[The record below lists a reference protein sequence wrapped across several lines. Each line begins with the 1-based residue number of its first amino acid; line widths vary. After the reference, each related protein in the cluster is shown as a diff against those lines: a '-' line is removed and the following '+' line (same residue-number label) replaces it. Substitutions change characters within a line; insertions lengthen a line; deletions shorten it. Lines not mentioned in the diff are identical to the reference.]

1 MKTVSTKKII
11 VIFSVLL
18 TIVVTFVLLAF
29 LTGNTKY
36 PSLSNPDGVFYERLD
51 ANGDV
56 VYQITNQELFEQIK
70 GNDGVDQS
78 LLLVD
83 AYLLTTYLDGL
94 TDEQIQNK
102 ILELKY
108 GTSNADEIAALD
120 ADTKT
125 SYEQA
130 YEQSMI
136 LAGYVDNEAEFASV
150 ILAREI
156 YTRYIIDFN
165 QEITDLNVASEYV
178 NNYFQD
184 IQAIRIR
191 FTSSADATDVMKKFN
206 LLTYNLST
214 LREYSG
220 YIFTSESLLD
230 NNDAVVEAYTT
241 VTPYYF
247 DESNNILNTSGT
259 IIYTYDSEAA
269 GYTDSSDNEYQLD
282 ESGNLVNIDTE
293 VVIANN
299 LLFDSSEAALAYKEA
314 NTVYYTVSKVDNFD
328 VNEVAQ
334 VKDSEGTV
342 VYTINSDG
350 KIFDTLNVDV
360 TDTTDL
366 IVNKVFT
373 DIKNVSAASLNNSVE
388 LSDEEILAKYIE
400 MYNYVYGEYR
410 TTLPTDATVADLIA
424 LDDANLTFN
433 YDEVYATQTSLAA
446 YMFKTLNLASEDV
459 LPYSVSPK
467 AYAGAND
474 TNYYMVYKLH
484 QTDKVDAFEIML
496 DNIEERISVPSSIA
510 TDITLPTTGWYDAKI
525 VWYSSNSSVLASD
538 GTVTTPSE
546 DTAVTLTYT
555 ITANSVVRSGTIL
568 VTVLASGE
576 NSAVTTFTDEEVS
589 FKTILNDDTLYDTL
603 YNQLVD
609 DEVYG
614 TNGDT
619 TVSDHMIALRQEYN
633 FTLFDYYVQVDY
645 QGTDTDY
652 VINDKGDKSVW
663 FSVSGRPGAEDTEY
677 TVTAD
682 DFFTYAMGKSPSL
695 YLVYASQQKEL
706 IYSTFFTDLYGTE
719 TDLSK
724 NKSTKMDAMYQQVQ
738 DAKDYY
744 AYLAKLY
751 ATYGMTFT
759 YSSFADYAYAQ
770 YGTKSESDLLAYFVQ
785 SSLQPYYI
793 DEAINEYNLVSQLYT
808 TVQDYFD
815 NYFSLNVNHIVIY
828 VDLNE
833 DGTPDNYFDYTAG
846 LTPEELTSFE
856 SLIAGLEVVLD
867 DYDDLEQ
874 AVTDYRA
881 ALRTDET
888 WGVYKQAGINLMWED
903 LNQTDDNG
911 DAHSVTY
918 SGDYGVKDT
927 YVPEYTT
934 ELINLYQEYQLEQ
947 NADLENMVGA
957 VTTEFGYHI
966 IQVTPG
972 DDFTKPSAAFTE
984 TDAANP
990 NYSDGS
996 ENPNDM
1002 PTLDQM
1008 ELYATY
1014 FFYNT
1019 VYDLTDGNV
1028 ESDNNISVP
1037 KLPATVT
1044 SALTVYFDAELQ
1056 NLYVVGTLNV
1066 LMAEYLATGSFQSD
1080 SDYCSFTSEEL
1091 LAKLADVKN
1100 VYYQALYGDF
1110 VTE

>member
-108 GTSNADEIAALD
+108 GTSDADEIAALD

-136 LAGYVDNEAEFASV
+136 LAGYIDNEAEFASI
-150 ILAREI
+150 ILAREV
-156 YTRYIIDFN
+156 YTKYIIDFN
-165 QEITDLNVASEYV
+165 QEITDINVASEYV

-184 IQAIRIR
+184 IQAIRIK

-230 NNDAVVEAYTT
+230 NNDVVVEAYTT

-259 IIYTYDSEAA
+259 IIYTFDSETN
-269 GYTDSSDNEYQLD
+269 GYTDSLDNEYQLD
-282 ESGNLVNIDTE
+282 GSGNLLNIDTE

-299 LLFDSSEAALAYKEA
+299 LLFSSSEAALAYKEA

-328 VNEVAQ
+328 MNEVAQ

-342 VYTINSDG
+342 VYTIDSDG
-350 KIFDTLNVDV
+350 KIYDTNSVDV

-373 DIKNVSAASLNNSVE
+373 EIKNVSAASLNNSIE
-388 LSDEEILAKYIE
+388 LTDEEILAKYIE

-410 TTLPTDATVADLIA
+410 TTLPTDATAEDLIA

-446 YMFKTLNLASEDV
+446 YMFKTLNLADEDV

-467 AYAGAND
+467 AYAGSND

-484 QTDKVDAFEIML
+484 QVDKVDAFEIML
-496 DNIEERISVPSSIA
+496 DYIEERISVPSSIA

-546 DTAVTLTYT
+546 DTAITLTYT

-576 NSAVTTFTDEEVS
+576 NSAVTTYTDEEVP
-589 FKTILNDDTLYDTL
+589 FKTILNDDTLFDTL

-619 TVSDHMIALRQEYN
+619 NVSDHMIALRQEYN
-633 FTLFDYYVQVDY
+633 FTLYDYYVQVDY

-652 VINDKGDKSVW
+652 VINDKGDKEVW
-663 FSVSGRPGAEDTEY
+663 FSVSGRPGAEDTAY
-677 TVTAD
+677 SVTAD
-682 DFFTYAMGKSPSL
+682 EFFTYAMGKSPSL

-706 IYSTFFTDLYGTE
+706 IYSTFFTDLYGTV

-724 NKSTKMDAMYQQVQ
+724 NKSTKMDSMYTQVQ

-744 AYLAKLY
+744 AYLSSLY

-770 YGTKSESDLLAYFVQ
+770 YGTKSESELLAYFVQ

-793 DEAINEYNLVSQLYT
+793 DAAINHYDLVSQLYA

-846 LTPEELTSFE
+846 LTAQELTDFE

-881 ALRTDET
+881 ALRSDET

-918 SGDYGVKDT
+918 SGDYGVKDS
-927 YVPEYTT
+927 YVPEYTA
-934 ELINLYQEYQLEQ
+934 ELISLYQEYQLEQ
-947 NADLENMVGA
+947 NQDLENMVGA

-984 TDAANP
+984 ADAADP
-990 NYSDGS
+990 KYSDGS
-996 ENPNDM
+996 ENANDM
-1002 PTLDQM
+1002 PTLAQM

-1028 ESDNNISVP
+1028 ESDNNITVP
-1037 KLPATVT
+1037 KLPSTVT
-1044 SALTVYFDAELQ
+1044 SALAVYFDAELQ

-1066 LMAEYLATGSFQSD
+1066 LMADYLATGSFQND
-1080 SDYCSFTSEEL
+1080 SEYCTFTSTEL
-1091 LAKLADVKN
+1091 LAKLADVKS
-1100 VYYQALYGDF
+1100 VYYDALYGDF